1 MILFFTYRKNDS
13 MKVDNK
19 ITIKS
24 IFILTLI
31 SLITACGQK
40 QESKPVV
47 KAKVRFYQQ
56 IKTLRGAV
64 SDAKGPVTEGVVK
77 VRDSKGKVVAS
88 TQLENSRHYTV
99 NIPAGTTLP
108 IVLSIKLAKKAETLQ
123 AVIISTAIAKYD
135 ISTMTTKIAKR
146 AKELGGYTHSNMIMA
161 ADSTI
166 GVLESNKTSTGF
178 RGDPTRQYGGWH

>member
-1 MILFFTYRKNDS
+1 
-13 MKVDNK
+13 MKINEK
-19 ITIKS
+19 IIKS
-24 IFILTLI
+24 IFTLTII
-31 SLITACGQK
+31 SIITACGQQK
-40 QESKPVV
+40 ESKPTV
-47 KAKVRFYQQ
+47 KAKVHSYKQ
-56 IKTLRGAV
+56 IKNLRGEV
-64 SDAKGPVTEGVVK
+64 TDAKGPVLEGVINVT
-77 VRDSKGKVVAS
+77 DSKGKVVAS
-88 TQLENSRHYTV
+88 TQLENTRHYTV
-99 NIPAGTTLP
+99 DIPAGTTLP
-108 IVLSIKLAKKAETLQ
+108 IVLSIKSANQTEKLQ